1 MIFMTAKLEITKL
14 KYVEVVPLQ
23 LKKKQTN
30 NKKKK
35 PFESEN
41 HIMFKLQN

>member
-1 MIFMTAKLEITKL
+1 MIVMTAKLEITKL

-23 LKKKQTN
+23 LKKKN
-30 NKKKK
+30 KK

>member
-1 MIFMTAKLEITKL
+1 MRFMTAKLEITKL

-23 LKKKQTN
+23 LKKKK
-30 NKKKK
+30 KKKK
-35 PFESEN
+35 PFKSEK

>member
-1 MIFMTAKLEITKL
+1 MRFMTAKLEITKL

-23 LKKKQTN
+23 LKKK
-30 NKKKK
+30 KK

>member
-1 MIFMTAKLEITKL
+1 MTAKLEIKKL

-23 LKKKQTN
+23 LKKKTN
-30 NKKKK
+30 KQQKKK